1 MNLKRIQE
9 KNAQL
14 RDILNQKETEQ
25 QKEEL
30 TKKFEHNVSRTLDKL
45 KLDNNFNSKTDIKS
59 L

>member
-1 MNLKRIQE
+1 MNLNRIQE